1 MISTATGVSVWPH
14 LCAWYRQSFGHSIP
28 SQLTRFLREKWH
40 GSTWQR
46 RGVETKDKVLEL
58 TTPVQ
63 QSVCGK
69 NIERRH
75 EGICCHWNH
84 HRPASSRVNSK
95 LDRVSMQ
102 QPSLHVWIRCVC
114 RERVAK
120 NLVRPHIGAW
130 GGRFGRKLTLLPGQK
145 RRETVTLNNGRGQAR
160 ERERERERDT
170 EEGREKFPALR
181 RYTKATPRKPNWESR
196 QKFVQSW
203 DMASTFHGRLACT
216 RDNAKGLPVQLE
228 WRHPQCRDSLIMSG
242 RGWSCCASM
251 MFVKT
256 L

>member
-1 MISTATGVSVWPH
+1 M
-14 LCAWYRQSFGHSIP
+14 AWQYLAEAWCGNKRQSSGNA
-28 SQLTRFLREKWH
+28 
-40 GSTWQR
+40 GST
-46 RGVETKDKVLEL
+46 
-58 TTPVQ
+58 PAQ

-84 HRPASSRVNSK
+84 QRPASSRVNSK

-114 RERVAK
+114 RERVAL
-120 NLVRPHIGAW
+120 NLVRPQIGAW
-130 GGRFGRKLTLLPGQK
+130 GRFGRKLTLLPGQK

-181 RYTKATPRKPNWESR
+181 RYTKATPTLLQVWHDTFLRRCQKRGEARLGESTKIRSVMRHGIDVSREACVYSR
-196 QKFVQSW
+196 QCKRI
-203 DMASTFHGRLACT
+203 ASPT
-216 RDNAKGLPVQLE
+216 
-228 WRHPQCRDSLIMSG
+228 
-242 RGWSCCASM
+242 
-251 MFVKT
+251 
-256 L
+256 